1 MDESSAEKAK
11 ARRALRIL
19 VICAA
24 VGVLLPAV
32 LFLAVGMK
40 GGQ

>member
-1 MDESSAEKAK
+1 MDEPDAEKAK

-19 VICAA
+19 VICAV

-32 LFLAVGMK
+32 LFVMVEM
-40 GGQ
+40 GGTR